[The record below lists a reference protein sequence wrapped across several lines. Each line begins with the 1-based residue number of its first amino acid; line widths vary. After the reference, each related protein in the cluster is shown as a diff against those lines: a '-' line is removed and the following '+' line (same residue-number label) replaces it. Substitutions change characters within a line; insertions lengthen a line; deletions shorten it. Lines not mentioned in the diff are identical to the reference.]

1 MERNGSRRFFTG
13 LVLVFLLSTA
23 LSAASYAQVPRTISH
38 QGYLT
43 NSAGHSI
50 KSPPDIQMTFRIY
63 DTDTGG
69 AALWTEVHG
78 AVTVHKGIYSIVLG
92 SVDPSGNPLD
102 LPFDEQYYL
111 GVEIGSD
118 GEMTPR
124 QALTS
129 VPSAFYSIMSDSAVH
144 ADSAD
149 SAVDADALEGQA
161 AADFAASSHNHAA
174 SEITSG
180 TLSDSRIA
188 SNVARDSE
196 IVPEVLAND
205 GSGSGLDA
213 DMLDGQHAAAFS
225 LSDHAHT
232 LLDADTV
239 DGLHAASFLRSD
251 TSDVFTGGQITFDPG
266 TSLLTSGDLNFTGAN
281 LVVSLGDSDPD
292 RVRITGDL
300 HTIFGSNTT
309 AILDSSTAILTLG
322 HGTASTAGE
331 AGDLVV
337 KADNGS
343 TSAWIDGDTGMLYLG
358 YGSASTPGHEG
369 EIIIDDDNGEPSIRM
384 DGGNST
390 LYVGYGSGGTP
401 GDGGM
406 INVYNDTGTR
416 TSYVS
421 GQSGQFYGRT
431 MLLEESNNDN
441 VMSATSSGVHVGDSQ
456 SPNDVDLKVWDP
468 SIEDEALWFNASAAA
483 LYLGSGSATTTGDDG
498 DIYIR
503 DSSGTTTI
511 SMDGHTGRTTTK
523 ILTITGGSDLS
534 EQFEVKGI
542 HEKVRPEPGM
552 VVCIDSEHPGELVVS
567 SRAYDRTVA
576 GVLSGAGGIQTG
588 MLMGQTG
595 TEADGKYPVAL
606 TGRVYVK
613 ADASCGNIR
622 PGDLLTTAET
632 PGHVMKVADYTKA
645 QGATIG
651 KAMSPLSEGQGLV
664 LVLVALQ

>member
-1 MERNGSRRFFTG
+1 
-13 LVLVFLLSTA
+13 
-23 LSAASYAQVPRTISH
+23 
-38 QGYLT
+38 
-43 NSAGHSI
+43 
-50 KSPPDIQMTFRIY
+50 
-63 DTDTGG
+63 
-69 AALWTEVHG
+69 
-78 AVTVHKGIYSIVLG
+78 
-92 SVDPSGNPLD
+92 
-102 LPFDEQYYL
+102 
-111 GVEIGSD
+111 
-118 GEMTPR
+118 
-124 QALTS
+124 
-129 VPSAFYSIMSDSAVH
+129 
-144 ADSAD
+144 
-149 SAVDADALEGQA
+149 
-161 AADFAASSHNHAA
+161 
-174 SEITSG
+174 
-180 TLSDSRIA
+180 
-188 SNVARDSE
+188 
-196 IVPEVLAND
+196 
-205 GSGSGLDA
+205 
-213 DMLDGQHAAAFS
+213 
-225 LSDHAHT
+225 
-232 LLDADTV
+232 
-239 DGLHAASFLRSD
+239 
-251 TSDVFTGGQITFDPG
+251 
-266 TSLLTSGDLNFTGAN
+266 
-281 LVVSLGDSDPD
+281 
-292 RVRITGDL
+292 
-300 HTIFGSNTT
+300 
-309 AILDSSTAILTLG
+309 
-322 HGTASTAGE
+322 
-331 AGDLVV
+331 
-337 KADNGS
+337 
-343 TSAWIDGDTGMLYLG
+343 
-358 YGSASTPGHEG
+358 
-369 EIIIDDDNGEPSIRM
+369 
-384 DGGNST
+384 
-390 LYVGYGSGGTP
+390 
-401 GDGGM
+401 
-406 INVYNDTGTR
+406 
-416 TSYVS
+416 
-421 GQSGQFYGRT
+421 